1 MKCVD
6 ELCHFLSLLWYNL
19 ILNVTRHLSKEYFLT
34 MTSTLD
40 DSQNNLSSN
49 SVKRKVLGVHR
60 RSLRK
65 NVDRCRV
72 TEMETT
78 RYIVWLSSV
87 LWRVVSSAKIRQVV
101 AKLHG
106 LSAYSWLRMRH
117 AKPRPTGLTSHYTIC
132 QGKFRVW
139 RNEMFESVRA
149 SSTCSDEISFL
160 FRQNSKSNVNIRWND
175 FLKIIIEIT

>member
-1 MKCVD
+1 M
-6 ELCHFLSLLWYNL
+6 
-19 ILNVTRHLSKEYFLT
+19 TRHLSKKYFLT

-40 DSQNNLSSN
+40 NNQNNLSLN
-49 SVKRKVLGVHR
+49 SVKRKVVRVHR

-65 NVDRCRV
+65 SVDRCRV

-87 LWRVVSSAKIRQVV
+87 LWRVVSSAKIQQVV

-132 QGKFRVW
+132 QGKFRAW
-139 RNEMFESVRA
+139 RNEIFESVRA
-149 SSTCSDEISFL
+149 SSTCSDAISFL
-160 FRQNSKSNVNIRWND
+160 FSQNGKLNVNIKRND
-175 FLKIIIEIT
+175 FLKTIIEIT

>member
-6 ELCHFLSLLWYNL
+6 KLCHFILLLWYNL
-19 ILNVTRHLSKEYFLT
+19 ILNVTRHLFRKYFLT

-40 DSQNNLSSN
+40 NNQNNLSKN
-49 SVKRKVLGVHR
+49 NVKRKVVRVHR

-65 NVDRCRV
+65 SVDRCRV

-87 LWRVVSSAKIRQVV
+87 LWRVVSSAKIQQVV
-101 AKLHG
+101 TKLHG
-106 LSAYSWLRMRH
+106 LSAYSWIRMRH

-139 RNEMFESVRA
+139 CNEIFESVRA
-149 SSTCSDEISFL
+149 SSTCSDEISSL
-160 FRQNSKSNVNIRWND
+160 FRQNGKSNVNIKRTD
-175 FLKIIIEIT
+175 FLRIIIEIT